1 MSGVDVRVN
10 WSLQPGSEKVT
21 WVQDDNGRRSV
32 TIQLDL
38 NRVISLL
45 KERGPG
51 QEALYADAFKA
62 GFLHELGH
70 ILYSAGTHAYD
81 EDALKALE
89 AQSGGG
95 SSGTPAQRMRRPQVR
110 GLLEA
115 VWHTL
120 EDARIERRLVDT
132 FRGARRYLEGHPEQV
147 AAVAAADP
155 PAGDPGGRLAQLVA
169 LLFLQV
175 WEEDGRVDPARVPAG
190 TLRTAE
196 ALREGLRRAVSHEDG
211 SLLAGWVLEDL
222 FPVLDDYFDFSDEE
236 ETSGQP
242 GDKGGEAPSEEERRP
257 GTENPDGAPQN
268 DEEGQPPDQGD
279 AGGQLP
285 HDTEPQD
292 PEVRAAEEIEEKLTA
307 PALLFA
313 KGESRHVRT
322 LDRQERAAVRSRIIL
337 YPHVDGSMILDEVP
351 VARAA
356 DLEET
361 DRTRAVMRDFTHLY
375 GPRAL
380 DAFAAEASALRR
392 AFQVNF
398 ERRFGGRYRTGK
410 HIGVANVRHFVVRDD
425 LRLFQ
430 RIERPDRLSYY
441 FHLLLDVSP
450 SMLTNRNLQKALA
463 VGYAFAQALDRLH
476 VPVDVSLYSSAITE
490 LHAHRRDALERFF
503 GGGFGYLSSGTHEIE
518 AIAYA
523 KQQAERV
530 TEERKIIVVTTD
542 GQPNSVALSRTGAK
556 DLRTYYR
563 GTLNPWLGASGI
575 DLLAIGIGSS
585 PSYHPHAVTISSGW
599 ESVAVFLR
607 LLDDIIARSAQSH
620 AELWR

>member
-10 WSLQPGSEKVT
+10 WSLQPESEKVT
-21 WVQDDNGRRSV
+21 WLEDDGGRRSV

-38 NRVISLL
+38 NRVIGLL
-45 KERGPG
+45 RERDPR
-51 QEALYADAFKA
+51 QEALYTDAFKA

-70 ILYSAGTHAYD
+70 ILYSSGTRAYD
-81 EDALKALE
+81 EHSADPIAATGESTARLMK
-89 AQSGGG
+89 
-95 SSGTPAQRMRRPQVR
+95 RPDVR
-110 GLLEA
+110 GVLEA

-120 EDARIERRLVDT
+120 EDARTERKLVGD

-147 AAVAAADP
+147 AAVATEAP
-155 PAGDPGGRLAQLVA
+155 LPGDPGGRLAQLVA

-175 WEEDGRVDPARVPAG
+175 WDEEQRVDTSRVPAP
-190 TLRTAE
+190 TLAAAE
-196 ALREGLRRAVSHEDG
+196 RLREGLHRAATEDDG
-211 SLLAGWVLEDL
+211 TALAGWVVADL
-222 FPVLDDYFDFSDEE
+222 LPLMDEFFDFGDEE
-236 ETSGQP
+236 APPP
-242 GDKGGEAPSEEERRP
+242 GHPGGE
-257 GTENPDGAPQN
+257 GTESAPEDGEPRPPKT
-268 DEEGQPPDQGD
+268 DEKERGD
-279 AGGQLP
+279 AEAQRRGSG
-285 HDTEPQD
+285 DSGEPQHSEGGPD
-292 PEVRAAEEIEEKLTA
+292 DSVKRAAAEIEEKLTA

-322 LDRQERAAVRSRIIL
+322 LDMHERAAVRSRIIL
-337 YPHVDGSMILDEVP
+337 YPHMDGSMILDEVP
-351 VARAA
+351 VAHAA
-356 DLEET
+356 ELEET
-361 DRTRAVMRDFTHLY
+361 ERTRAVMRDFTKLY

-380 DAFAAEASALRR
+380 DAFAAEAAALRR

-410 HIGVANVRHFVVRDD
+410 HIGVANIRHFVVRDD

-490 LHAHRRDALERFF
+490 LHVHRRDALERFF
-503 GGGFGYLSSGTHEIE
+503 GGRFGYLSSGTHEIE

-523 KQQAERV
+523 KQQADRV

-542 GQPNSVALSRTGAK
+542 GQPNSLALSRTGAK

-563 GTLNPWLGASGI
+563 GTLNPWLQESGI

-599 ESVAVFLR
+599 DSVAVFLR